1 MSFPEL
7 SVIVPLFDEEANVL
21 ELHRRL
27 TFALDGLDVA
37 YEIVWVNDGSRDRTA
52 ELADGLAADDSRL
65 VVLHLSRNFGHQAA
79 ISAGIDHARGQAVVV
94 MDGDLQDPPEV
105 VGQMLDTWRS
115 GFDVVYA
122 IRTKRKEPLWK
133 RAGYFVFYRL
143 LRSISDLDIPLDA
156 GDFCLMDR
164 KVMTA
169 LRSLPERDRFLR
181 GLRTFVGFR
190 QTGVVYE
197 RAGRHAGTPK
207 YTLRRL
213 CRLAIDGLFGF
224 SGFPLSLIAYLGFA
238 SLLLALG
245 LTAWAWIEPSRLPTG
260 ATTSLAV
267 LYMGAV
273 QLLGLGIVAEYLR
286 RIFAEVKGRP
296 TYLVARVT
304 EAEATIDDREPLL
317 VAGRKPK

>member
-1 MSFPEL
+1 MSFPEI
-7 SVIVPLFDEEANVL
+7 SVVVPLFDEEANVD
-21 ELHRRL
+21 ELYHRL
-27 TFALDGLDVA
+27 TGALDRLDVA
-37 YEIVWVNDGSRDRTA
+37 YELVWVNDGSRDRTA
-52 ELADGLAADDSRL
+52 DLADALAADDARL
-65 VVLHLSRNFGHQAA
+65 AVLHLSRNFGHQAA

-105 VGQMLDTWRS
+105 IGQLIQTWQA
-115 GFDVVYA
+115 GHDVVYA

-143 LRSISDLDIPLDA
+143 LRSISDLDMPLDA

-164 KVMTA
+164 KVVVA

-181 GLRTFVGFR
+181 GLRAFVGFR

-207 YTLRRL
+207 YTFRRL
-213 CRLAIDGLFGF
+213 CRLALDGLFGF
-224 SGFPLSLIAYLGFA
+224 SGFPLAMIAYLGFF

-245 LTAWAWIEPSRLPTG
+245 LTLWTCVDPGGVPT
-260 ATTSLAV
+260 TMLVV

-273 QLLGLGIVAEYLR
+273 QLLGLGVVAEYMR
-286 RIFAEVKGRP
+286 RIFAEVKQRP

-304 EAEATIDDREPLL
+304 EVEAPADDRQPMLA
-317 VAGRKPK
+317 AGRKPK

>member
-1 MSFPEL
+1 MSFPEV
-7 SVIVPLFDEEANVL
+7 SVVVPLFDEEANAL
-21 ELHRRL
+21 ELYRRL
-27 TFALDGLDVA
+27 AGALDALDVS
-37 YEIVWVNDGSRDRTA
+37 YELIWVNDGSRDRTA
-52 ELADGLAADDSRL
+52 ELADSLAADDARL
-65 VVLHLSRNFGHQAA
+65 VVVHLSRNFGHQAA

-105 VGQMLDTWRS
+105 LGRLLDTWRS
-115 GFDVVYA
+115 GHDVVYA

-143 LRSISDLDIPLDA
+143 LRAVSDLDIPLDA

-164 KVMTA
+164 KVVAA

-190 QTGVVYE
+190 QAGLVYE

-207 YTLRRL
+207 YTFRRL
-213 CRLAIDGLFGF
+213 CRLALDGLFGF

-245 LTAWAWIEPSRLPTG
+245 LTAWACVDPVRMPAGTL
-260 ATTSLAV
+260 TSLAV
-267 LYMGAV
+267 LYMGAL
-273 QLLGLGIVAEYLR
+273 QLLGLGIVAEYMR
-286 RIFAEVKGRP
+286 RIFAEVKQRP

-304 EAEATIDDREPLL
+304 ETEMPVEEQRPVLAAS
-317 VAGRKPK
+317 RKPK

>member
-1 MSFPEL
+1 MSFPEI
-7 SVIVPLFDEEANVL
+7 SIVVPLFDEEANAL
-21 ELHRRL
+21 ELYRRL
-27 TFALDGLDVA
+27 TCALDQLDVT
-37 YEIVWVNDGSRDRTA
+37 YELVWVNDGSRDRTA
-52 ELADGLAADDSRL
+52 ELADALAADDSRL
-65 VVLHLSRNFGHQAA
+65 SVLHLSRNFGHQAA

-105 VGQMLDTWRS
+105 IGQLLETWRA
-115 GFDVVYA
+115 GHDVVYA

-143 LRSISDLDIPLDA
+143 LRRISDLDIPLDA

-164 KVMTA
+164 KVVTA

-181 GLRTFVGFR
+181 GLRAFVGFR

-207 YTLRRL
+207 YTLRRM
-213 CRLAIDGLFGF
+213 CRLALDGLFGF
-224 SGFPLSLIAYLGFA
+224 SGFPLSLITYLGFA

-245 LTAWAWIEPSRLPTG
+245 LTTWTWIDPTRMPAG

-267 LYMGAV
+267 LYMGAL

-286 RIFAEVKGRP
+286 RIFAEVKQRP
-296 TYLVARVT
+296 TYLVARISEMET
-304 EAEATIDDREPLL
+304 PFDERQPLL

>member
-21 ELHRRL
+21 ELYRRL
-27 TFALDGLDVA
+27 TFALEGLDVT
-37 YEIVWVNDGSRDRTA
+37 YEIVWINDGSRDRTA
-52 ELADGLAADDSRL
+52 EMADALAADDARL
-65 VVLHLSRNFGHQAA
+65 AVIHLSRNFGHQAA

-105 VGQMLDTWRS
+105 VGEILDTWRS

-122 IRTKRKEPLWK
+122 IRTKRKEPFWK
-133 RAGYFVFYRL
+133 RAGYFAFYRL
-143 LRSISDLDIPLDA
+143 LHGISDLDIPLDA

-164 KVMTA
+164 KVVTA
-169 LRSLPERDRFLR
+169 LRSMPERDRFVR

-213 CRLAIDGLFGF
+213 CRLALDGLFGF
-224 SGFPLSLIAYLGFA
+224 SGFPLSMIAYLGFA
-238 SLLLALG
+238 SLLVALG
-245 LTAWAWIEPSRLPTG
+245 LTAWTWIDPTRLPTG
-260 ATTSLAV
+260 ATTTLAV

-286 RIFAEVKGRP
+286 RIFAEVKARP

-304 EAEATIDDREPLL
+304 EAEATLDDRRPLL
-317 VAGRKPK
+317 VVGRKPK